1 MCACITSEPIGSL
14 PRAMRL
20 ADIRPDDVVLADKKG
35 RRVFGLV
42 TEVEEDGV
50 RFRPLVPNS
59 TYRHASAREIVG
71 HWRKAGRPRPSGV
84 APPDPERSA
93 SAQLPLAAG

>member
-1 MCACITSEPIGSL
+1 MPSGPIGSL
-14 PRAMRL
+14 PRAMRIS
-20 ADIRPDDVVLADKKG
+20 DIRADDVVLADKKG

-42 TEVEEDGV
+42 TEVDDAGV

-71 HWRKAGRPRPSGV
+71 HWRKAGRPRPATG
-84 APPDPERSA
+84 A
-93 SAQLPLAAG
+93 SAGEPGQLPLTSA

>member
-1 MCACITSEPIGSL
+1 
-14 PRAMRL
+14 MRIS
-20 ADIRPDDVVLADKKG
+20 DIRPQDVVLADKKG

-50 RFRPLVPNS
+50 RFRPLVPNV

-71 HWRKAGRPRPSGV
+71 HWRKAGRRRPAGTPDARA
-84 APPDPERSA
+84 APGDAPAEPPA
-93 SAQLPLAAG
+93 VGQLSMG